1 MKLSS
6 RILLSMLPIL
16 VAGLLLSNIVLKKEY
31 NKIDKGDLYW
41 NYTTVLSQPFK
52 YLKIDGGNETR
63 IAFEQNKN
71 FSVRILNDWERVHPP
86 LVQSLVKNDTLFLRF
101 IYKSNNP
108 GEKGWMRSANL
119 VRIFSPELLSV
130 EGFNTNFEMYKLKQ
144 KSIAVNMSGRSKFE
158 IESMIP
164 ALDSIS
170 VSQKD
175 SSEVVF
181 EMSPDYKSKKR
192 EDASVKKGFQ
202 IHFGDK
208 TTAPGDGT
216 TEIKSD
222 EAMAIY
228 SLNAKVQGYSI
239 LDVCHAQIQS
249 LQLNIADS
257 SAIILSGGTVKKMGK
272 YLSTLPSVYNQ
283 QH

>member
-6 RILLSMLPIL
+6 RILLSMLVIL
-16 VAGLLLSNIVLKKEY
+16 VTSLLLSNIVLRKEY

-41 NYTTVLSQPFK
+41 NYTTVFNQPFK
-52 YLKIDGGNETR
+52 YLKIDGGNDTR

-71 FSVRILNDWERVHPP
+71 FSVRILNDWERFHPP
-86 LVQSLVKNDTLFLRF
+86 LVQSFVKNDTLFIKF
-101 IYKSNNP
+101 IYKTDNP

-119 VRIFSPELLSV
+119 VRIFSPELMSV

-144 KSIAVNMSGRSKFE
+144 KSIAVNMSGKSKFE

-181 EMSPDYKSKKR
+181 EMSPDYKSKDE
-192 EDASVKKGFQ
+192 EDASVKKEFQ

-208 TTAPGDGT
+208 TIAAGDAL

-222 EAMAIY
+222 EAMTIY
-228 SLNAKVQGYSI
+228 SLNAKVEGYSI
-239 LDVCHAQIQS
+239 LDVGHAQIQS

-257 SAIILSGGTVKKMGK
+257 SAIILSGGTLKKVGK
-272 YLSTLPSVYNQ
+272 LDVPSRLKTIN
-283 QH
+283 

>member
-6 RILLSMLPIL
+6 RILLSMLVIL
-16 VAGLLLSNIVLKKEY
+16 VAGLLLSNIVLRKEY

-41 NYTTVLSQPFK
+41 NYTTVFSQSFK
-52 YLKIDGGNETR
+52 YLKIEGGNDTR

-71 FSVRILNDWERVHPP
+71 FSVRILNDWERFHPP
-86 LVQSLVKNDTLFLRF
+86 LVQSLVKDDTLFIKF

-108 GEKGWMRSANL
+108 GEKDWMRSANL

-175 SSEVVF
+175 SSQVVF
-181 EMSPDYKSKKR
+181 EMSPDYKSKKG
-192 EDASVKKGFQ
+192 ENVSVKKGLQ
-202 IHFGDK
+202 IHFGDE
-208 TTAPGDGT
+208 TAAPGDGS

-222 EAMAIY
+222 EAMTIF
-228 SLNAKVQGYSI
+228 SLNAIVQGYSI
-239 LDVCHAQIQS
+239 LDVGHAQIQS

-257 SAIILSGGTVKKMGK
+257 SAIILSGGTLKKMGK
-272 YLSTLPSVYNQ
+272 LYVTSRVKAID
-283 QH
+283 

>member
-6 RILLSMLPIL
+6 RILLSMLVML
-16 VAGLLLSNIVLKKEY
+16 VAGLLLSNIFLRKEY

-41 NYTTVLSQPFK
+41 NYTTVFSRPFK
-52 YLKIDGGNETR
+52 YLKIEGGNDTR
-63 IAFEQNKN
+63 IAFEQSKN
-71 FSVRILNDWERVHPP
+71 SSVRILNDWERFHPP
-86 LVQSLVKNDTLFLRF
+86 LVRSLVKNDTLFIKF

-108 GEKGWMRSANL
+108 GEKDWMRSTNL

-158 IESMIP
+158 IESMIS

-175 SSEVVF
+175 SSEVVL
-181 EMSPDYKSKKR
+181 EMSPDYKSK
-192 EDASVKKGFQ
+192 EGEAASVKKGLQ
-202 IHFGDK
+202 IQFGDK
-208 TTAPGDGT
+208 TAAPGDGST
-216 TEIKSD
+216 KIKSD
-222 EAMAIY
+222 EAMTIY
-228 SLNAKVQGYSI
+228 SLSAKIEGHSL
-239 LDVCHAQIQS
+239 LDVGSAQIQS

-257 SAIILSGGTVKKMGK
+257 SAIILSGGALKKMGK
-272 YLSTLPSVYNQ
+272 LNVPSWVKTID
-283 QH
+283 